1 MDPLYASAVIRTQ
14 IYLDEELRTALRL
27 RAVAE
32 GRSVAA
38 LIREAV
44 ARFIRPA
51 KPIGKRDPFLAIAGK
66 YAGGPGDAAERHDDY
81 LYRRKRK

>member
-1 MDPLYASAVIRTQ
+1 MNRTQ
-14 IYLDEELRTALRL
+14 IYLDEVQQEALRE

-44 ARFIRPA
+44 SQFLAPGGRS
-51 KPIGKRDPFLAIAGK
+51 KKKDPFLAIAGTF
-66 YAGGPGDAAERHDDY
+66 AGGPGDAAERHDDF
-81 LYRRKRK
+81 LYRRRKK